1 MQFLLTFLRGQIP
14 LAKSRR
20 LGEKTTPS
28 HGNASKTSNFHGYR
42 GEGVLPAPGAPHTVV
57 VPGHMFVV

>member
-1 MQFLLTFLRGQIP
+1 MQFLLTFLRGQILLP
-14 LAKSRR
+14 KSRR

-28 HGNASKTSNFHGYR
+28 HGNASKTSNFHGQR
-42 GEGVLPAPGAPHTVV
+42 GERVLPAPGASHTVV